1 MFINYKGF
9 FMKGLLSVLLV
20 FCTFS
25 CATIKTIDPPNN
37 HINISH
43 YGKKSYCES
52 IPRIYSGVSYN
63 FCLLYGE
70 PSKRVNVGSSINS
83 IPFFVV
89 DTVFSTVSDTV
100 VLPYT
105 IVMQANKGSLKVN

>member
-1 MFINYKGF
+1 
-9 FMKGLLSVLLV
+9 MKCITYILLA

-25 CATIKTIDPPNN
+25 CATIKTIDPPRN
-37 HINISH
+37 HVDISH
-43 YGKKSYCES
+43 SGKKSYCED

-70 PSKRVNVGSSINS
+70 PSKKVNVGSSFNN
-83 IPFFVV
+83 IPFVFI
-89 DTVFSTVSDTV
+89 DTVFSVVSDTI

-105 IVMQANKGSLKVN
+105 IVKQAEKGSIKVN

>member
-1 MFINYKGF
+1 MKGF
-9 FMKGLLSVLLV
+9 VTLLLA
-20 FCTFS
+20 FGTFS
-25 CATIKTIDPPNN
+25 CATIKTLDPPKN

-43 YGKKSYCES
+43 YGKKSYCDE

-70 PSKRVNVGSSINS
+70 PSKRENMGSSVNHV
-83 IPFFVV
+83 PFFVI
-89 DTVFSTVSDTV
+89 DTVFSVVSDTV

-105 IVMQANKGSLKVN
+105 IVMQTNKGCIKVN